1 MSPGRHYVRRLVV
14 ALAASLVIGWIFAS
28 IYSSFQNGITKEAID
43 SFSFFAFWHDTPVY
57 QGDWTPA
64 FYTGLKI
71 IACTIVIV
79 MTIAAVKLAERY
91 DHLGTARWA
100 RMSELKQAGY
110 LMRYSRI
117 TGPVFGKTSKPRWHG
132 SYLGTGDH
140 AHSLVV
146 APTRA
151 GKGVGVVI
159 PTLLTFRGSVLAL
172 DVKGE
177 LFELTSRARQSLG
190 HRIYKFAPYDPHGR
204 SHTYNPLLD
213 IMAMPEVRRF
223 SEARRMAVNMIIARG
238 KSAEGFL
245 EGARDLFVAGI
256 LVCIERGTPTISAV
270 YDLFTQPGEKYELFA
285 RLARETQIPEARR
298 IFDNIAGC
306 DNKIITSYTSVL
318 GDGGLNL
325 WADPLVRAATSK
337 SDFSIHDLRRRRST
351 VYLCVSPN
359 DLLVIAP
366 LIRLFFQQVVSVL
379 QRTLPGRDER
389 HEVLFLLDEFKHLGK
404 MESIETAVTT
414 MAGYGGRFMF
424 VIQSLAAL
432 TGAYGQAGKEN
443 FLSNCGIQVFMATA
457 DDETPSYI
465 SKAIGDYTYRA
476 RALSYNWLKVVDANY
491 QLSEH
496 GANLIRPEQIRLLN
510 ESAEI
515 VLIKGKPPAFINKIK
530 YYDDCILGPI
540 FDAQSGS
547 LPEPDILV
555 LRATRPDETQEQ
567 RKADSKSSGSPSS
580 DMDAFESN
588 APHSRSIGHEGAEGL
603 DSRQGQ
609 LPAKAVDAR

>member
-1 MSPGRHYVRRLVV
+1 MSPNQHYVQRLVV

-28 IYSSFQNGITKEAID
+28 LYSSFRNGITKEAID
-43 SFSFFAFWHDTPVY
+43 SFSFFAFWYDTPAY
-57 QGDWTPA
+57 LGNWTPA
-64 FYTGLKI
+64 FYTGLEI
-71 IACTIVIV
+71 IACTIGVI
-79 MTIAAVKLAERY
+79 MTIAVIKLAERY

-100 RMSELKQAGY
+100 RIGELKRTGY
-110 LMRYSRI
+110 LLPYSRI
-117 TGPVFGKTSKPRWHG
+117 TGPVFGKTSKPRWYG
-132 SYLGTGDH
+132 SYLVTGDQ

-151 GKGVGVVI
+151 GKGVGVVV

-177 LFELTSRARQSLG
+177 LFALTSRARQSQG
-190 HRIYKFAPYDPHGR
+190 QRIFKFAPYDPNGR
-204 SHTYNPLLD
+204 SHCYNPLLD
-213 IMAMPEVRRF
+213 IMAMPEIRRF
-223 SEARRMAVNMIIARG
+223 AEARRMAVNMIIARG

-270 YDLFTQPGEKYELFA
+270 YDLFTQPGEKYELFS

-337 SDFSIHDLRRRRST
+337 SDFSIRDLRRQRNT

-366 LIRLFFQQVVSVL
+366 LVRLFFQQVVSVL
-379 QRTLPGRDER
+379 QRTLPAKDEK

-414 MAGYGGRFMF
+414 MAGYKGRFMF

-457 DDETPSYI
+457 DDETPVYL
-465 SKAIGDYTYRA
+465 SKAIGDYTYQA
-476 RALSYNWLKVVDANY
+476 RALSYNRFKVFDAHY
-491 QLSEH
+491 QFSEH
-496 GANLIRPEQIRLLN
+496 GANLIRPEQIRLLSA
-510 ESAEI
+510 SAEI
-515 VLIKGKPPAFINKIK
+515 ALIKGRPPAFVDKIK
-530 YYDDCILGPI
+530 YYEDRMLRPI
-540 FDAQSGS
+540 FQAQSGP

-555 LRATRPDETQEQ
+555 PRAPLPGETPEP
-567 RKADSKSSGSPSS
+567 KSADSKSSGSPSS
-580 DMDAFESN
+580 DLDAFESYSPN
-588 APHSRSIGHEGAEGL
+588 PRFAGHDGAK
-603 DSRQGQ
+603 R
-609 LPAKAVDAR
+609 PAQSAR